1 MLEKLIAFTP
11 ATILSVLFALAMLV
25 WIAPFTP
32 EGRITVI
39 VVALLLGLVLFRSLI
54 ALLRRVLPSWKGG
67 ETDAQPAADNR
78 RRDA

>member
-1 MLEKLIAFTP
+1 MLEKLIALTP

-39 VVALLLGLVLFRSLI
+39 VVALLLGLVVFRTLI
-54 ALLRRVLPSWKGG
+54 ALLRRALPSRMGG
-67 ETDAQPAADNR
+67 EAGVQPAADT
-78 RRDA
+78 

>member
-1 MLEKLIAFTP
+1 MLEKLIALTP

-39 VVALLLGLVLFRSLI
+39 VVALLLGLVVFRTLI
-54 ALLRRVLPSWKGG
+54 ALLRRALPSRPGG
-67 ETDAQPAADNR
+67 EAGAQPAADT
-78 RRDA
+78 